1 MLYNML
7 KQEAF
12 IHDDGWSST
21 PSNHHAYNPSQ
32 ILVHIRV
39 CLKISTQ
46 FNSKKMV
53 FFFFFAHARLCRH
66 YPKSYLRDI
75 RAEAVP
81 KLRIQLTH
89 NSHLHRVIG
98 RTARPMALGS
108 FLSDFSFS
116 SMRSR
121 KVHKN
126 CCNVSAGPLY
136 VERER

>member
-53 FFFFFAHARLCRH
+53 FFFFLLMPVYVDTTQNRICVISELRL
-66 YPKSYLRDI
+66 
-75 RAEAVP
+75 
-81 KLRIQLTH
+81 
-89 NSHLHRVIG
+89 
-98 RTARPMALGS
+98 
-108 FLSDFSFS
+108 F
-116 SMRSR
+116 RS
-121 KVHKN
+121 
-126 CCNVSAGPLY
+126 
-136 VERER
+136 